1 MSYPQITLVGDVL
14 NVYIPPVGQLVQFI
28 QVLFTSFLFDV
39 HADSKR
45 KQTSKQTTDAK
56 KVNKKAQ
63 RSHAVIN
70 QGSTLSKH
78 CYLAISQM
86 KTERFGHVIF

>member
-1 MSYPQITLVGDVL
+1 MMSYPQITLVGDVL

-56 KVNKKAQ
+56 KVNKKH
-63 RSHAVIN
+63 R
-70 QGSTLSKH
+70 
-78 CYLAISQM
+78 
-86 KTERFGHVIF
+86 GHTQ